1 MKAIIFISSMV
12 ITLVFTAFTVYSQS
26 ITISDDNTYTAD
38 PSAMLDV
45 KSTNKGMLIPRI
57 DFDDKPA
64 SPATGL
70 LIYVSANGPSGNN
83 AFYYYSGTAWLK
95 LIVADSETDPEFT
108 AWDKTTGITISES
121 QITDLQ
127 TYLTAEVDASITNE
141 IQNLTEVLAE
151 SNDGGAAQVKNISD
165 PTDAQDMATKAYV
178 DLLEAQI
185 EEIQVVA
192 GLKLRD
198 IDSNLYSAVEI
209 GTQTW
214 MAENLKVTHYPNGD
228 AIPLE
233 IDNTAWTN
241 FGENNTDDAYC
252 FYENNSAHGDTYGA
266 LYTYAAAI
274 GDDWA
279 RDNTANQGICPDGW
293 HLPTDAEWTVLADYL
308 GGASVAGGKMKETGT
323 SHWVT
328 PNTGATNESGF
339 TGLGGGYRY
348 FGNGVFG
355 SSGAYGIFWTAT
367 ENSSSNAWYR
377 GLYYNDANFSLNNYP
392 KSYGFSVR
400 CMKN

>member
-57 DFDDKPA
+57 DFDDKPS

-165 PTDAQDMATKAYV
+165 PIDAQDAATKAYV

-185 EEIQVVA
+185 EELQFVV
-192 GLKLRD
+192 GINLKD
-198 IDSNLYSAVEI
+198 IDGNEYNTVEI
-209 GTQTW
+209 GTQIW

-228 AIPLE
+228 LIPL
-233 IDNTAWTN
+233 DNTTWASLAD
-241 FGENNTDDAYC
+241 NNTDDAYC
-252 FYENNSAHGDTYGA
+252 YFDNNSANADTYGA

-274 GDDWA
+274 GDNWA
-279 RDNTANQGICPDGW
+279 RDNTANQGVCPDDW
-293 HLPTDAEWTVLADYL
+293 HLPSDAEWTVLTDFL
-308 GGASVAGGKMKETGT
+308 GGESVAGGKMKEAGT
-323 SHWVT
+323 SHWET

-339 TGLGGGYRY
+339 TGLPGGYCSPSAGSFHG
-348 FGNGVFG
+348 FGNYGNWWSSTDYYGLSALYRSLYWSISSVEQDDG
-355 SSGAYGIFWTAT
+355 QKSSG
-367 ENSSSNAWYR
+367 N
-377 GLYYNDANFSLNNYP
+377 
-392 KSYGFSVR
+392 SVR
-400 CMKN
+400 CIKDN